1 MGSLFGDVSDTEDPT
16 YLPPLPNQYM
26 NQDKE
31 DLITLQ
37 DLLGE
42 DLQPNND
49 EVDCLLEK
57 NIQLLREENK
67 KQKESSEIANSAL
80 QEILN
85 NMWKKVKP
93 IYKMWRKSNPESWAV
108 KCSKKKKSWWF
119 TLQVSL

>member
-49 EVDCLLEK
+49 GVDCLLEK